1 VGASPNLLAMLT
13 KAAALVH
20 VDFTPRHAQ
29 PPAIRVLLAT
39 LISLVGA
46 LLADALIVVI
56 AQALVPSTRGY
67 SHFQFMDYSKLTVI
81 GVLIACAAWP
91 VTTRISSQPRWLF
104 FRMAIAVT
112 LVLFLPDFYIL
123 YKGQPGNAVAFL
135 FVMHLAI
142 ALVTYNALV
151 RLAPVRPDRA
161 RRPHHAAHRAP
172 GRVDSHS

>member
-1 VGASPNLLAMLT
+1 MTSPNLLAMLT
-13 KAAALVH
+13 KAAALFH
-20 VDFTPRHAQ
+20 VDFAPRHAQ
-29 PPAIRVLLAT
+29 PPGARVLLAT
-39 LISLVGA
+39 LISLAGS
-46 LLADALIVVI
+46 LLADALVVVI
-56 AQALVPSTRGY
+56 AQALIPSTRGY
-67 SHFQFMDYSKLTVI
+67 EHFQFMDYSKLTVI

-135 FVMHLAI
+135 FVMHVAI

-151 RLAPVRPDRA
+151 RLAPVRPDRPA
-161 RRPHHAAHRAP
+161 PHYAAHRAR
-172 GRVDSHS
+172 GRVDYHG